1 MTLSRMINKTPLKN
15 ELLNSYE
22 IEGISSDTLKN
33 ILQSRFISEGV
44 YTLEQLHLTDY
55 SEYSLHTPSFDKF
68 NFNQRNTDLTFTSDE
83 VREMQVLEME
93 LVKPSFMPLDVKQH
107 VNLLETIESY
117 THCPIFTQVLISK
130 RQDNWRENTI
140 DMYEQY
146 LRGDDLPS
154 DIQTVRKVQ
163 DKILGV
169 LNKIGRFEM
178 NRDKIAEMEQKILQP
193 NFRVEIRF
201 IVYYGK
207 YLQDFSDFLRKTVK
221 NLTFFNEI
229 TINKCNKKEMLRLIK
244 DREFKSSSVNQLFS
258 DQELFSLLTNKTI
271 QPVQEVI
278 VPTVKSVTN
287 NKTTSSTFTNTSHT
301 LLQAIQHM
309 PQSNQTEKVIDET
322 IPTKIN
328 KVFQRVNITK
338 KNLKVSEVLQGS
350 TLHKT
355 QMIIPSDIV
364 FTQFTKKLKDIQS
377 ALGSE
382 SVSIEMGDKPD
393 TINIFTPLHERG
405 ILYFRTVLETE
416 EFKQFAE
423 NNPLPFIIGEKATGG
438 YEFACLSK
446 LRHLMIA
453 GATGSGK
460 SVSVNLMILSFLL
473 TIPPDELMLYL
484 IDPKMVEFSQFDG
497 FPQVKDI
504 VTDMEKAAGRLES
517 LVKEMEKRYKQ
528 LAEAGVKN
536 IQTYNQKNPDEKMP
550 YIVTVIDEYADLVM
564 VNGAVE
570 DHIVRLGQKA
580 RAAGIHL
587 ILATQRPSSD
597 IVTGVIKA
605 NLPSTICFRLK
616 SHVDYK
622 TVFGKTIPYQLLGRG
637 DGVAE
642 IEGQHKEF
650 ERFQSPT
657 LTIDESEEEQIY
669 ENLKQLFKDVEVN
682 HNELEEIKKEEP
694 VEKLKRI
701 LATNGIMPISEIQ
714 KEMGIGIN
722 VVSELM
728 RELVDEEWLGRE
740 GRKYVITAE
749 EEELNKW
756 RDSDE

>member
-1 MTLSRMINKTPLKN
+1 MTLSRVINKTPLRN
-15 ELLNSYE
+15 ELNNSYE
-22 IEGISSDTLKN
+22 IESISGDILKS
-33 ILQSRFISEGV
+33 ILHSRFIPEGV
-44 YTLEQLHLTDY
+44 YSLEQLHLTDY

-68 NFNQRNTDLTFTSDE
+68 NYSQRNTDLIFTNDE
-83 VREMQVLEME
+83 VREIQVLE
-93 LVKPSFMPLDVKQH
+93 LSLSKPSFMPLDVKQH
-107 VNLLETIESY
+107 VNLLEAIESY

-130 RQDNWRENTI
+130 RQDNWRENAI

-154 DIQTVRKVQ
+154 DIQTIRRVQ

-169 LNKIGRFEM
+169 LNKLGGFEM
-178 NRDKIAEMEQKILQP
+178 NRNKIEEMEQKILQP

-207 YLQDFSDFLRKTVK
+207 YLQDFSDFLQKTVK
-221 NLTFFNEI
+221 NLSFFNEI
-229 TINKCNKKEMLRLIK
+229 TVNKCNKKEILKLIK
-244 DREFKSSSVNQLFS
+244 DKEFKTSSTNQLFS

-271 QPVQEVI
+271 QASNEVS
-278 VPTVKSVTN
+278 VPTVKSI
-287 NKTTSSTFTNTSHT
+287 SSTKSTISTNTSHT
-301 LLQAIQHM
+301 LLQAIQYM
-309 PQSNQTEKVIDET
+309 PQSNQSEKVIDET
-322 IPTKIN
+322 IPIKIN

-338 KNLKVSEVLQGS
+338 KSLKVSEVLQGS

-355 QMIIPSDIV
+355 QMTIPSDIV
-364 FTQFTKKLKDIQS
+364 YTQFTKKLKDIQS

-405 ILYFRTVLETE
+405 ILYFGTVLETD

-460 SVSVNLMILSFLL
+460 SHSVNLMILSFIL

-504 VTDMEKAAGRLES
+504 VTDMEKAATKLES
-517 LVKEMEKRYKQ
+517 LVKEMERRYKQ
-528 LAEAGVKN
+528 LAASGVKN
-536 IQTYNQKNPDEKMP
+536 IQTYNQKNPDDKMP

-616 SHVDYK
+616 SHHDYK

-637 DGVAE
+637 DGVAV

-657 LTIDESEEEQIY
+657 LTIDESEEEEIY

-682 HNELEEIKKEEP
+682 HNGLEEVKTEEP
-694 VEKLKRI
+694 IEKLKRI

-728 RELVDEEWLGRE
+728 RELVDEDWLGRE
-740 GRKYVITAE
+740 GRKYVIIADE
-749 EEELNKW
+749 DELNKW